1 MIDNV
6 VARNLTLRLIKGLAS
21 NDTTLIKTAKDR
33 LQKLSSETYD
43 SKLKLEIYFT
53 LKGLCGTE
61 D

>member
-1 MIDNV
+1 MIDNI
-6 VARNLTLRLIKGLAS
+6 VARNLTSKLIMGLAS
-21 NDTTLIKTAKDR
+21 NDNILVKTAKDR

-53 LKGLCGTE
+53 LRGLCGT

>member
-1 MIDNV
+1 M
-6 VARNLTLRLIKGLAS
+6 GLAS
-21 NDTTLIKTAKDR
+21 NDNILVKTAKDR

-53 LKGLCGTE
+53 LRGLCGT